1 MIIPKRDKTRI
12 SNIAAIPFRGGC
24 ITSIE
29 RALIPHC
36 GYSMIQNMRDMHP
49 GKEQRG
55 GTARKHTTV
64 ISGTPKLL
72 SLHQFSKGKRTERH
86 FFAQAADDDIY
97 EATDAPP
104 TVTTGVFGSAV
115 FTGAANS
122 APASWGNVDDH
133 LIFSNGVDQHQI
145 YAGTA
150 NYIKKLVKFSDAA
163 AVANVP
169 TDAYDFTK
177 EVTDGS
183 SASYIEL
190 DSLSTYAAATY
201 ECLFIYSPV
210 PINRLT
216 WAFMTGKVSD
226 QTAVGTL
233 NYWNGAWTDSTET
246 DGTIITAGKTMSGNG
261 SMTWTH
267 PTDEIPKFM
276 FGLCGYWYQWVTS
289 AALGADV
296 QVNSLTY
303 GSSFSD
309 IENVWDS
316 VPVYAVEARFFDNSA
331 TTYALHGT
339 DDIEIDDM
347 VHSAADTE
355 DRVYWNSNDPI
366 IGIYVDVGT
375 TPNTSTTTAIS
386 AVKVWTGEGFTSV
399 GTITDGTN
407 GLSNSGWITWAK
419 PPYSTT
425 YYPEPTQ
432 FQTSRYYSYWY
443 YFCVSTATVSDNVR
457 ISIETMPYF
466 DIGDAGE
473 IGQCNAVWKDRAVY
487 SFDRWPKYGFVS
499 AKDNPLVLNG
509 YDYGILV
516 AGDGRANKWV
526 WAERFKNELVVAQ
539 EEKGKEGGC
548 ITLFEGRADD
558 PTSFGK
564 LLLSSK
570 IGGLNSKSVTVVD
583 GVLTSTRTDE
593 IIKDL
598 IFWISHEGIMA
609 CDGKNITIISDD
621 IQNYFDPAQTECIRR
636 GYDNEHWL
644 NYDSSLNCL
653 RLGLVSGSSATTP
666 NVFPVF
672 DLVDKTWSF
681 DKYAQN
687 FSCMTE
693 VEAASGDIPILQ
705 YAGEVTDGYVY
716 RLNTG
721 TNDIHGASP
730 TTTAIDAYATIELDG
745 RALYLWLREMILR
758 MKGQAAGDVTIT
770 PYLNGVAQ
778 TALTLSMIV
787 RNAGEEFRRHRMGMN
802 YQDSHISLKFQNN
815 VASVSLY
822 LLDVGFDLYA
832 KQGH

>member
-1 MIIPKRDKTRI
+1 
-12 SNIAAIPFRGGC
+12 
-24 ITSIE
+24 
-29 RALIPHC
+29 
-36 GYSMIQNMRDMHP
+36 MIQNMRDKHP
-49 GKEQRG
+49 GKEQRA

-64 ISGTPKLL
+64 ISGTPKIM
-72 SLHQFSKGKRTERH
+72 SLYQFSKGERSERH
-86 FFAQAADDDIY
+86 FFAQADDDDIY

-104 TVTTGVFGSAV
+104 TVTSGVFGTAV
-115 FTGAANS
+115 FTGSANS
-122 APASWGNVDDH
+122 TPASWGIVDDH
-133 LIFSNGVDQHQI
+133 LIFSNGIDQHQI
-145 YAGTA
+145 YAGTD
-150 NYIKKLVKFSDAA
+150 NYVRKLMKFSDAA
-163 AVANVP
+163 AVTDVP

-183 SASYIEL
+183 SSTYVEL

-210 PINRLT
+210 PINRLYWT
-216 WAFMTGKVSD
+216 FMTGKVNNTVSS
-226 QTAVGTL
+226 TGTL
-233 NYWNGAWTDSTET
+233 NYWTGSAWADTEEV
-246 DGTIITAGKTMSGNG
+246 DGTIITTGKTMSGDG
-261 SMTWTH
+261 AMTWTH
-267 PTDEIPKFM
+267 PDVEIPKFM
-276 FGLCGYWYQWVTS
+276 FGVCGYWYQWVTS
-289 AALGADV
+289 AALSSDV

-303 GSSFSD
+303 GSSFSS
-309 IENVWDS
+309 IENVWDA
-316 VPVYAVEARFFDNSA
+316 VPIYAIEARFFDNSA
-331 TTYALHGT
+331 STYALFAT
-339 DDIEIDDM
+339 NDIEIDDM

-355 DRVYWNSNDPI
+355 DRVYFNSIDPI
-366 IGIYVDVGT
+366 IGIYVEVGE
-375 TPNTSTTTAIS
+375 TPNTTTTTTIG
-386 AVKVWTGEGFTSV
+386 AVKVWTGEGYTSV

-407 GLSNSGWITWAK
+407 GLNNSGWITWAR

-443 YFCVSTATVSDNVR
+443 YFCVATATVSTNVR

-466 DIGDAGE
+466 DIGEVGE
-473 IGQCNAVWKDRAVY
+473 IGQCNAVWKDRAIY
-487 SFDRWPKYGFVS
+487 SFNRHPQYGYVS
-499 AKDNPLVLNG
+499 AKYNPLVLNG
-509 YDYGILV
+509 NDYGILA

-526 WAERFKNELVVAQ
+526 WAKRFKNELVVAQ

-558 PTSFGK
+558 PATFGK

-570 IGGLNSKSVTVVD
+570 IGGLNAKSVAVVD

-598 IFWISHEGIMA
+598 IFWISHQGVVA

-621 IQNYFDPAQTECIRR
+621 IQNYFDPLETECIRR

-644 NYDSSLNCL
+644 EYDSSCNCL

-666 NVFPVF
+666 NIFPVF
-672 DLVDKTWSF
+672 DLIDKTWSF
-681 DKYAQN
+681 DNFAQN

-721 TNDIHGASP
+721 TNDIHGVIP
-730 TTTAIDAYATIELDG
+730 TTVAIDAYATIELDA
-745 RALYLWLREMILR
+745 RALYLYLREMLLR
-758 MKGQAAGDVTIT
+758 VKGQTIGDITVT

-787 RNAGEEFRRHRMGMN
+787 LNAGEEFRRHRMGMN
-802 YQDSHISLKFQNN
+802 YQDSHISLKFQNAT
-815 VASVSLY
+815 ASQALY

-832 KQGH
+832 KEGH